1 MKESIITEKKP
12 NAWRAFP
19 APAAGVIKLT
29 TADKGKNLAGVS
41 PPSNPPPGGGGPGGA
56 GSSPDF

>member
-1 MKESIITEKKP
+1 MKESTITEKKP

-19 APAAGVIKLT
+19 APVAGTIKLS

-41 PPSNPPPGGGGPGGA
+41 PGPPGGGGSARPGPPG
-56 GSSPDF
+56 F